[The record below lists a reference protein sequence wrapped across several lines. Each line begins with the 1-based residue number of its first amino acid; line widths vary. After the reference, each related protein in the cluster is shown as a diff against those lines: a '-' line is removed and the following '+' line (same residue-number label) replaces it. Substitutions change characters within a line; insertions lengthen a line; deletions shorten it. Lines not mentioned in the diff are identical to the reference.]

1 VRTIAATARRGKI
14 RERTLRLPDLERV
27 GERRTAFLKEWGR
40 VNVLVLVVRSS
51 V

>member
-1 VRTIAATARRGKI
+1 M
-14 RERTLRLPDLERV
+14 PDRERV